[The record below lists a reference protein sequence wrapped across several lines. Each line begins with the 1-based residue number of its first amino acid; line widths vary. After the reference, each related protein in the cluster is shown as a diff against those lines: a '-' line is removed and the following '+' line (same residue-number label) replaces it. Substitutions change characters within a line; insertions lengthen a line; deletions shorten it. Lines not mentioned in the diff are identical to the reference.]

1 MDKKKSCAQ
10 RTQNKLKID
19 KIVRMYSSNFNI
31 SFHYSSFVS
40 LFHCNYIHLIHFL
53 IMYESKKMHP
63 FYNFPSSSTI
73 FLFQL
78 LHDPTRFSCGSEA
91 NTVRLLI
98 EDGKCTIF
106 TIWTYSLYIYISRY
120 KYFKPAR
127 NAMLCSFC
135 HHIKFSYFNFLAL
148 QKSHY
153 CSFHF
158 KEHTEYSDTRY
169 IISIS
174 ELKVNVISGAI
185 YGCTEMEWIVVVRVS
200 LHWEKYL
207 PIKLG
212 THFIEFA
219 SAYDFELLTRFQ
231 N

>member
-1 MDKKKSCAQ
+1 MSICHAISQRAVGSVLDHSISCPIYYVHNSQMDKKKSCAQ

-106 TIWTYSLYIYISRY
+106 TI
-120 KYFKPAR
+120 
-127 NAMLCSFC
+127 
-135 HHIKFSYFNFLAL
+135 
-148 QKSHY
+148 
-153 CSFHF
+153 
-158 KEHTEYSDTRY
+158 
-169 IISIS
+169 
-174 ELKVNVISGAI
+174 
-185 YGCTEMEWIVVVRVS
+185 
-200 LHWEKYL
+200 
-207 PIKLG
+207 
-212 THFIEFA
+212 
-219 SAYDFELLTRFQ
+219 
-231 N
+231 

>member
-1 MDKKKSCAQ
+1 MK
-10 RTQNKLKID
+10 
-19 KIVRMYSSNFNI
+19 VR
-31 SFHYSSFVS
+31 
-40 LFHCNYIHLIHFL
+40 
-53 IMYESKKMHP
+53 
-63 FYNFPSSSTI
+63 
-73 FLFQL
+73 
-78 LHDPTRFSCGSEA
+78 
-91 NTVRLLI
+91 
-98 EDGKCTIF
+98 KCTLFITF
-106 TIWTYSLYIYISRY
+106 LLLQQFFFSNYFMIQRDSVVAVRQTPSVSSLKTANAQYSLYEHTHYIYISRY